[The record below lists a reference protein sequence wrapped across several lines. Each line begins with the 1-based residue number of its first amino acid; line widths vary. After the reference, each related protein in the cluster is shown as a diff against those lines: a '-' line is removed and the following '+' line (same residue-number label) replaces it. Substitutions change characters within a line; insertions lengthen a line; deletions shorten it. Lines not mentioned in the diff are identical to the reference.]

1 MKPYCVHN
9 QQLWGLRIYSI
20 PSPAGLLCDPW
31 LPWKSEDG
39 LRTGIV
45 GMAVSHKEFFIFKK
59 EKSLFA
65 TYRDEDKC
73 RGGVSV

>member
-1 MKPYCVHN
+1 
-9 QQLWGLRIYSI
+9 
-20 PSPAGLLCDPW
+20 
-31 LPWKSEDG
+31 
-39 LRTGIV
+39 
-45 GMAVSHKEFFIFKK
+45 MAVSHKEFFIFKK